1 MVTKLLNYWI
11 NFSIVKWHN
20 DRLVIVKCVKVW
32 TDSIIL
38 GCFYIYS
45 IIFDYYEQCCLIK
58 KNIKLTLFVKIIEVC
73 LCSALLM
80 EPTGTSFFLGIHPS
94 HSTSTQCFLLAI
106 SSHSFQGATY
116 RLAIHHLGRL
126 TFYRNNF
133 YLVSCK
139 KFKIDQFVIL

>member
-32 TDSIIL
+32 ADSIIL

-45 IIFDYYEQCCLIK
+45 IIFDNYEQCCLI

-94 HSTSTQCFLLAI
+94 HSTSTQSFLLAI

-133 YLVSCK
+133 HLVSCK
-139 KFKIDQFVIL
+139 KFKIDQFVLL

>member
-45 IIFDYYEQCCLIK
+45 IIFDNYEQCCLI

-94 HSTSTQCFLLAI
+94 HSTSTQSFLLAI

-139 KFKIDQFVIL
+139 KFKIDQFILL

>member
-45 IIFDYYEQCCLIK
+45 IIFDNYEQCCLI

-94 HSTSTQCFLLAI
+94 RSTSTQCFLLAI

-139 KFKIDQFVIL
+139 KFKIDQFILL

>member
-45 IIFDYYEQCCLIK
+45 IIFDNYEQCCLIK
-58 KNIKLTLFVKIIEVC
+58 KIKLTLFVKIIEVC

-94 HSTSTQCFLLAI
+94 HSTSTQSFLLAI

-139 KFKIDQFVIL
+139 KFKIDQFILL

>member
-45 IIFDYYEQCCLIK
+45 IIFDNYEQCCLIK
-58 KNIKLTLFVKIIEVC
+58 KIKLTLFVKIIEVC

-126 TFYRNNF
+126 TSYRNNF

-139 KFKIDQFVIL
+139 KFKIDQFVLL

>member
-45 IIFDYYEQCCLIK
+45 IIFDNYEQCCLI

-94 HSTSTQCFLLAI
+94 HSTSTQSFLLAI

-139 KFKIDQFVIL
+139 KFKIEIHIL

>member
-45 IIFDYYEQCCLIK
+45 IIFDNYEQCCLI

-139 KFKIDQFVIL
+139 KFKIEIHIL

>member
-32 TDSIIL
+32 TDLIIL

-45 IIFDYYEQCCLIK
+45 IIFDNYEQCCLI
-58 KNIKLTLFVKIIEVC
+58 KNIKLTLFVKIIEVW

-139 KFKIDQFVIL
+139 KFKIDQFVLL

>member
-1 MVTKLLNYWI
+1 M
-11 NFSIVKWHN
+11 
-20 DRLVIVKCVKVW
+20 KVW

-45 IIFDYYEQCCLIK
+45 IIFDNYEQCCLI

-94 HSTSTQCFLLAI
+94 HSTSTRCFLLAI

-139 KFKIDQFVIL
+139 KFKIDQFILL

>member
-11 NFSIVKWHN
+11 NFSIVKCHN

-45 IIFDYYEQCCLIK
+45 IIFDNYEQCCLI

-94 HSTSTQCFLLAI
+94 HSTSTQSFLLAI

-139 KFKIDQFVIL
+139 KFKIDQFILL

>member
-1 MVTKLLNYWI
+1 MLNYWI

-45 IIFDYYEQCCLIK
+45 IIFDNYEQCCLIK
-58 KNIKLTLFVKIIEVC
+58 KIKLTLFVKIIEVC

-94 HSTSTQCFLLAI
+94 HSTSTQSFLLAI

-139 KFKIDQFVIL
+139 KFKIDQFILL

>member
-1 MVTKLLNYWI
+1 M
-11 NFSIVKWHN
+11 
-20 DRLVIVKCVKVW
+20 KVW

-45 IIFDYYEQCCLIK
+45 IIFDNYEQCCLI

-106 SSHSFQGATY
+106 SSHSFQGVTY

>member
-45 IIFDYYEQCCLIK
+45 IIFDNYEQCCLI

-126 TFYRNNF
+126 SFYRNKF

-139 KFKIDQFVIL
+139 KFKIDQFILL

>member
-1 MVTKLLNYWI
+1 M
-11 NFSIVKWHN
+11 
-20 DRLVIVKCVKVW
+20 KVW

-45 IIFDYYEQCCLIK
+45 IIFDNYEQCCLI

-139 KFKIDQFVIL
+139 KFKIDQFILL

>member
-32 TDSIIL
+32 MDSIIL

-45 IIFDYYEQCCLIK
+45 IIFDNYEQCCLIK
-58 KNIKLTLFVKIIEVC
+58 KIKLTLFVKIIEVC

-139 KFKIDQFVIL
+139 KFKIDQFILL

>member
-45 IIFDYYEQCCLIK
+45 IIFDNYEQCCLI

-94 HSTSTQCFLLAI
+94 HSTSIQCFLLAI

-139 KFKIDQFVIL
+139 KFKIDQFILL